1 LRVSIGS
8 PAGLYRL
15 FQRVEGDQERMRVL
29 PLLPELLKLNYA
41 FVIAAHHLPVD
52 QTGAGRFHNSREAL

>member
-1 LRVSIGS
+1 
-8 PAGLYRL
+8 
-15 FQRVEGDQERMRVL
+15 MRVL